1 MENDEK
7 SEFKKKKNHKQCI
20 CLNSY
25 AKGLEILRLKKTTV
39 NKNMQWCFAKII
51 WKKKLLQNHCKQ
63 IISQVSSKVTKQSL
77 TLYIFGINNFT

>member
-39 NKNMQWCFAKII
+39 NKNMQ
-51 WKKKLLQNHCKQ
+51 
-63 IISQVSSKVTKQSL
+63 
-77 TLYIFGINNFT
+77 